1 MAARHRTRWASGAAA
16 VVFPA
21 AVVLAGCGDGGPAD
35 TTRRAE
41 SAVGSLASQ
50 ASEAVESATAEAGRR
65 LGDIKDGI
73 DVKDDVRLGTPGVGS
88 DDRARVEVTVG
99 NTDDATRS
107 FAVQVDFTDP
117 GGELLDT
124 AVVIVRDVPAG
135 EYATATARS
144 THDLPADIR
153 AEVAR
158 ALRY

>member
-16 VVFPA
+16 LAFSLG
-21 AVVLAGCGDGGPAD
+21 VVLAGCGDGGPAD
-35 TTRRAE
+35 ATRRAE

-50 ASEAVESATAEAGRR
+50 ASEAGRR
-65 LGDIKDGI
+65 LGDIRDGI

-124 AVVIVRDVPAG
+124 VVVIVRDVPAG
-135 EYATATARS
+135 ESATATARS
-144 THDLPADIR
+144 THGLAGDVR